1 LLDIISFADALL
13 AAPMIDESLPF
24 DLRSLEIFLSVC
36 DHGTMS
42 AAARVLGLTQSAVSQ
57 TILDLEQKMRTTL
70 FDRNVRP
77 LGITLS
83 GVVLRQRAGTLLAD
97 ARQITPLL
105 RDVRRGKLPQIR
117 VGLIDSLE
125 RLLLPSLPERL
136 LEFADRVSFVSGLT
150 SSHVDDISA
159 RRLDIF
165 LGVDEFEALEG
176 LESWAL
182 LDEPY
187 IVAVPRGTAAPRK
200 LRDLIALSEA
210 LGFVRYHHR
219 RKVGLA
225 IERHLRRIGL
235 ELPRS
240 LEFDTPYGLASAV
253 AAGQGWA
260 ITTPLCV
267 YESGAVAQGIECHP
281 FPGASFQRR
290 LALITRSRELA
301 RVPKEVTDIVTER
314 LRSEFIPTMT
324 SDSSW
329 LKRMLVVGADRQNVA
344 AVAAR

>member
-1 LLDIISFADALL
+1 MTDDT
-13 AAPMIDESLPF
+13 LPF

-42 AAARVLGLTQSAVSQ
+42 GAARVLGLTQSAVSQ
-57 TILDLEQKMRTTL
+57 TILELEQRMRTTL

-125 RLLLPSLPERL
+125 RLLLPSLPARL
-136 LEFADRVSFVSGLT
+136 LEFADRVAFVSGLT

-176 LESWAL
+176 LETSAL

-187 IVAVPRGTAAPRK
+187 IIAVPRGTTAPGK
-200 LRDLIALSEA
+200 LQDLIELSET
-210 LGFVRYHHR
+210 LNFIRYHHR

-240 LEFDTPYGLASAV
+240 LEFDTPYGVASAV

-267 YESGAVAQGIECHP
+267 YESGALAEGIECHP
-281 FPGASFQRR
+281 FPGSGFQRR
-290 LALITRSRELA
+290 LSLITRSRELA
-301 RVPKEVTDIVTER
+301 RVPKEVTDFVTER
-314 LRSEFIPTMT
+314 LRSEFVPTMT
-324 SDSSW
+324 DTSPW
-329 LKRMLVVGADRQNVA
+329 LKRLLIVGANRQKVA
-344 AVAAR
+344 ATASR

>member
-1 LLDIISFADALL
+1 
-13 AAPMIDESLPF
+13 
-24 DLRSLEIFLSVC
+24 
-36 DHGTMS
+36 
-42 AAARVLGLTQSAVSQ
+42 
-57 TILDLEQKMRTTL
+57 
-70 FDRNVRP
+70 
-77 LGITLS
+77 
-83 GVVLRQRAGTLLAD
+83 
-97 ARQITPLL
+97 
-105 RDVRRGKLPQIR
+105 VRRGKLPQIR

-125 RLLLPSLPERL
+125 RLLLPSLPARL

-165 LGVDEFEALEG
+165 LGVDEFEALDG
-176 LESWAL
+176 LETWAL

-187 IVAVPRGTAAPRK
+187 IIALPRGTAAPGK
-200 LRDLIALSEA
+200 LQDLLELSET
-210 LGFVRYHHR
+210 LNFIRYHHR

-240 LEFDTPYGLASAV
+240 LEFDTPYGVASAV

-267 YESGAVAQGIECHP
+267 YESGALAEGIECHP
-281 FPGASFQRR
+281 FPGSAFQRR

-324 SDSSW
+324 GSSPW
-329 LKRMLVVGADRQNVA
+329 LKRMLIVGADRQHAKVA
-344 AVAAR
+344 AAR

>member
-1 LLDIISFADALL
+1 MTDD
-13 AAPMIDESLPF
+13 SLPF

-42 AAARVLGLTQSAVSQ
+42 GAARVLGLTQSAVSQ
-57 TILDLEQKMRTTL
+57 TILELEQRIHTTL

-77 LGITLS
+77 LGMTLS

-97 ARQITPLL
+97 ARQIAPLL

-176 LESWAL
+176 LETWPL

-187 IVAVPRGTAAPRK
+187 IIVTPRGTPAPAR
-200 LRDLIALSEA
+200 LQDLIELSET
-210 LGFVRYHHR
+210 LNFVRYHHR

-235 ELPRS
+235 DLPRS
-240 LEFDTPYGLASAV
+240 LEFDTPYGVSTAV

-260 ITTPLCV
+260 ISTPLCV
-267 YESGAVAQGIECHP
+267 YESGALAEQVECHP
-281 FPGASFQRR
+281 FPGAGFQRR

-301 RVPKEVTDIVTER
+301 RVPKEVTEIVTER
-314 LRSEFIPTMT
+314 LRGEFIPAVTGNAP
-324 SDSSW
+324 W
-329 LKRMLVVGADRQNVA
+329 LKRMLVVGAHRQHVTPA
-344 AVAAR
+344 AAR

>member
-1 LLDIISFADALL
+1 MTED
-13 AAPMIDESLPF
+13 SLPF
-24 DLRSLEIFLSVC
+24 DLRALEIFLSVC

-42 AAARVLGLTQSAVSQ
+42 GAARVLGLTQSAVSQ
-57 TILDLEQKMRTTL
+57 TVLELEQRIGTTL

-83 GVVLRQRAGTLLAD
+83 GVVLQQRAGTLLAD

-117 VGLIDSLE
+117 VGLIDSFE

-136 LEFADRVSFVSGLT
+136 LEFADRVSFISGLT

-165 LGVDEFEALEG
+165 LGVDEFDTLEG
-176 LESWAL
+176 LETWPL

-187 IVAVPRGTAAPRK
+187 IVAAPLGTPAPEQ
-200 LRDLIALSEA
+200 LSDLIALSGK
-210 LGFVRYHHR
+210 LNFIRYHHR

-225 IERHLRRIGL
+225 IERHLRRLRL

-240 LEFDTPYGLASAV
+240 LEFDTPYGVATAV
-253 AAGQGWA
+253 ASGQGWA

-267 YESGAVAQGIECHP
+267 YESGTLAGKIQCYP
-281 FPGASFQRR
+281 FPGTGLQRR

-301 RVPKEVTDIVTER
+301 RVPKELADIVIG
-314 LRSEFIPTMT
+314 LLQDEFIPTMT
-324 SDSSW
+324 RTAPW
-329 LKRMLVVGADRQNVA
+329 LKRMLLAGAGNRQSSEP
-344 AVAAR
+344 AVRGRT